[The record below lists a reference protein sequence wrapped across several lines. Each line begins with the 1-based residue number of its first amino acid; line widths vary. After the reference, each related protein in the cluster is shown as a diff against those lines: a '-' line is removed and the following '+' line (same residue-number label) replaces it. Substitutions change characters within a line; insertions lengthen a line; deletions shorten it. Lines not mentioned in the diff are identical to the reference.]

1 MACREEAIIMQVINV
16 TKEGKNSPIMI
27 FRNEKD
33 GRVFF
38 STTVSH
44 KDMDGNYQNA
54 FMSVRFKKNVEVA
67 NKQLIILKD
76 AWLDFFQ
83 TKDGHDVIMLFVNDF
98 DKVESR

>member
-1 MACREEAIIMQVINV
+1 MQVINLN
-16 TKEGKNSPIMI
+16 KEGKNAPIMI
-27 FRNEKD
+27 FRNEKE

-44 KDMDGNYQNA
+44 KDLDGNYQNA
-54 FMSVRFKKNVEVA
+54 FINVAFKKNVDVP
-67 NKQLIILKD
+67 NKQLIIIKE

-83 TKDGHDVIMLFVNDF
+83 TKDGRDVFTIFINDF

>member
-1 MACREEAIIMQVINV
+1 MQVINK
-16 TKEGKNSPIMI
+16 TKDGVDSPVMI

-33 GRVFF
+33 GRVFY

-44 KDMDGNYQNA
+44 KNVDGVYENA
-54 FMSVRFKKNVEVA
+54 FINVNFKKNVEVS
-67 NKQLIILKD
+67 NKQLINIKE

-83 TKDGHDVIMLFVNDF
+83 TKDGRDVFTIFINDF

>member
-1 MACREEAIIMQVINV
+1 MQIINLN
-16 TKEGKNSPIMI
+16 KEGKNSPIMI
-27 FRNEKD
+27 FRNEKE

-44 KDMDGNYQNA
+44 KDIDGNYQNA
-54 FMSVRFKKNVEVA
+54 FINVQFKKNVDVP
-67 NKQLIILKD
+67 NKQLILIKD

-83 TKDGHDVIMLFVNDF
+83 TKDGKDVFTIFINNF

>member
-1 MACREEAIIMQVINV
+1 MQIINLN
-16 TKEGKNSPIMI
+16 KEGKNSPIMI
-27 FRNEKD
+27 FRNEKE

-44 KDMDGNYQNA
+44 KDIDGNYQNA
-54 FMSVRFKKNVEVA
+54 FINVQFKKNVEVP
-67 NKQLIILKD
+67 NKQLILIKD

-83 TKDGHDVIMLFVNDF
+83 TKDGKDVFIIFINNF

>member
-1 MACREEAIIMQVINV
+1 MQIINLN
-16 TKEGKNSPIMI
+16 KEGKNSPIMI
-27 FRNEKD
+27 FRNEKE

-44 KDMDGNYQNA
+44 KDIDGNYQNA
-54 FMSVRFKKNVEVA
+54 FINVQFKKNVEVP
-67 NKQLIILKD
+67 NKQLILIKD

-83 TKDGHDVIMLFVNDF
+83 NTDGKYVFTIFINNF